1 MSGAYREALRR
12 LRALDDDAADLRAEA
27 HRWYADRDAA
37 AVRAEQAADEE
48 VAQAARAAEKARRDL
63 HETEAEAARLWSDFV
78 HRYGPSA
85 ERYGRTVPE
94 PVVPRQRGGHP
105 GGGRPADEYLRDVSA
120 QVTFTRPDRPL
131 TNSVQLLFGLLGAA
145 GGALGSLLGHLLR
158 AAGRSAGGDWA
169 AGMPVLALLLTFVG
183 PVAAAGIGKQIADRR
198 GAPLDA
204 AAVGLILGAGLTV
217 IAVVYAITR

>member
-1 MSGAYREALRR
+1 
-12 LRALDDDAADLRAEA
+12 
-27 HRWYADRDAA
+27 
-37 AVRAEQAADEE
+37 
-48 VAQAARAAEKARRDL
+48 
-63 HETEAEAARLWSDFV
+63 
-78 HRYGPSA
+78 
-85 ERYGRTVPE
+85 
-94 PVVPRQRGGHP
+94 
-105 GGGRPADEYLRDVSA
+105 
-120 QVTFTRPDRPL
+120 VTFTRPDRPL